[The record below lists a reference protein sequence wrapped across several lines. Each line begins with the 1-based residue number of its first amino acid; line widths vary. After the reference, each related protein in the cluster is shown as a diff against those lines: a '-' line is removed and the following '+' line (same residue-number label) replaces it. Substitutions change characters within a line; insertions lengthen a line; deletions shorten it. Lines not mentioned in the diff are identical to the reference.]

1 MDEKNNKEEI
11 WSRCLVYIKDRIQET
26 AFQTWFD
33 DVSVSSITKDDIT
46 LLVPNK
52 FHFEWLESKYRTII
66 DEAIKNT
73 ISSSLIV
80 NYTVPITS
88 KSPTEIPSFIK
99 KQPERIIPRR
109 YKKNNVFNSRY
120 TFDTFIEGKHNQFA
134 KAACSSVSDSP
145 GNTPFN
151 PLLIY
156 SATGLG
162 KTHLLQAIGN
172 TLVKKQPNH
181 QITYLTSER
190 FMLEFISS
198 IQKNKSTDF
207 ANQYRSSEILLID
220 DVQFFEKK
228 EQTQEQFFHLFNA
241 LYEKGKQIVLT
252 VDKHP
257 NELLGIKERLISRF
271 QSGLIVDIQPP
282 DLETRIAILMNESEQ
297 NNIHL
302 SYKITEFI
310 ASSIKDDIRKMKGV
324 LVRLLAVS
332 SLKQIDVDM
341 GLVKGVLLEMLG
353 DNVMEG
359 VSIEQ
364 IIRYVT
370 SKMHVSERLVR
381 GKTRRKDVVSSRHI
395 IMYLSRELTN
405 FPLSTIGARVGKRDH
420 STVVHAC
427 KTIEKK
433 ITEDA
438 IFKKMM
444 GGFLAT
450 LSKQH

>member
-1 MDEKNNKEEI
+1 MDEKFNKEEI
-11 WSRCLVYIKDRIQET
+11 WNKCLIYIKDRIQET

-33 DVSVSSITKDDIT
+33 DVSVSSITKDEIT

-52 FHFEWLESKYRTII
+52 FHFEWLESKYRILI

-73 ISSSLIV
+73 MSLSLIV

-88 KSPTEIPSFIK
+88 KSPTEIPSFIE
-99 KQPERIIPRR
+99 KQPNRIIPQR

-120 TFDTFIEGKHNQFA
+120 TFETFIEGKHNQFA

-172 TLVKKQPNH
+172 TLFKKQPNH

-228 EQTQEQFFHLFNA
+228 EQTQEQFFHLFND
-241 LYEKGKQIVLT
+241 LFQKGKQIVLT
-252 VDKHP
+252 TDCHP
-257 NELLGIKERLISRF
+257 CELKGLKDRLVSRF

-282 DLETRIAILMNESEQ
+282 DLETRIAILMKKAEDDGLE
-297 NNIHL
+297 IP
-302 SYKITEFI
+302 YDVTEFI
-310 ASSIKDDIRKMKGV
+310 AEAIVGDIRAMEGA
-324 LVRLLAVS
+324 LVKLLALS
-332 SLKQIDVDM
+332 SLRREDITMNLAKQ
-341 GLVKGVLLEMLG
+341 VLKNLL
-353 DNVMEG
+353 
-359 VSIEQ
+359 
-364 IIRYVT
+364 
-370 SKMHVSERLVR
+370 
-381 GKTRRKDVVSSRHI
+381 
-395 IMYLSRELTN
+395 
-405 FPLSTIGARVGKRDH
+405 
-420 STVVHAC
+420 
-427 KTIEKK
+427 
-433 ITEDA
+433 
-438 IFKKMM
+438 
-444 GGFLAT
+444 
-450 LSKQH
+450 